1 MQTKLAMFEYLFASS
16 FHNAFL
22 CYLTTNYFLHIKR
35 ANHNPLIGK
44 LHNAMSLRNQ
54 EYYGHTKL

>member
-22 CYLTTNYFLHIKR
+22 CYLTQKITRNSQHYHVNIV
-35 ANHNPLIGK
+35 H
-44 LHNAMSLRNQ
+44 SL
-54 EYYGHTKL
+54 KSM